1 MKTLLATLALSSLLS
16 TTILAKDL
24 IITDKISG
32 GEAGITTQ
40 GFNMQIPIAETGDL
54 SSPIDWDAT
63 FGMLKSRTNSYHTAG
78 TNIQGSG
85 TVYSIQNDGE
95 AQYLVIGVE
104 GRKKVINEFVEAV
117 VRADYTA
124 RLGGTTMYSDYSET
138 TGKLYDPNGGLN
150 IATGAN
156 LLLGKNN
163 KGQSL
168 ILGAE
173 VSHNLNNDETIVTL
187 KIGAR
192 L

>member
-1 MKTLLATLALSSLLS
+1 MKIIFATLALTSLLS
-16 TTILAKDL
+16 TTILANDL

-40 GFNMQIPIAETGDL
+40 GFNMQIPVVETGD
-54 SSPIDWDAT
+54 SASPIDWDAT
-63 FGMLKSRTNSYHTAG
+63 LGMLKSRTNSYHTGSTNLQGQG
-78 TNIQGSG
+78 TI
-85 TVYSIQNDGE
+85 YSIQNDGD
-95 AQYLVIGVE
+95 AQYLVVGVE

-124 RLGGTTMYSDYSET
+124 RVGGTTMYSKYSEE

-156 LLLGKNN
+156 FLLGKNN